1 MPNLSH
7 EACAQFWFEY
17 PDPTIYRVISFME
30 SVETW
35 TLDGDETLEK
45 RIQDLGNELDNITS
59 IDLNKLSSSGEF
71 VQLVSQIKT
80 GRGLRLLQSLD
91 SVHPGSAS
99 KIIMHAEETGSDEED
114 PASFFL
120 KRNIIFERLRLLSR
134 TFSEQRLQLISR
146 ALEGEEQ

>member
-1 MPNLSH
+1 MN
-7 EACAQFWFEY
+7 
-17 PDPTIYRVISFME
+17 T
-30 SVETW
+30 
-35 TLDGDETLEK
+35 
-45 RIQDLGNELDNITS
+45 

-71 VQLVSQIKT
+71 IQLISQIKT

-91 SVHPGSAS
+91 TVHPGSAS
-99 KIIMHAEETGSDEED
+99 KIIMHAEETGSDED
-114 PASFFL
+114 VPASFFL